1 MALLTLFGYKPPARY
16 DDEPWTQARIEQSA
30 TETGSYTALA
40 TVDLDPGDTDPADPA
55 TRSFTTEDATVG
67 DWYRIVWIDGNTDES
82 EPTVAVQLLDES
94 TTQVWGTRAE
104 LASILKVSETGNEGP
119 LDRVLLV
126 ASGEIAH
133 EIGAQPLDA
142 FGQALATEVAL
153 ERAAEHWAQLKSPF
167 GFVGLGVDG
176 SAFIAA
182 RDSFER
188 HAYKLS
194 RIKNDWGI
202 A

>member
-1 MALLTLFGYKPPARY
+1 MSLLTLFHYTPPERH
-16 DDEPWTQARIEQSA
+16 DDEPWTQARIEHAS
-30 TETGSYTALA
+30 TETGSYTTLE
-40 TVDLDPGDTDPADPA
+40 TVDLDPVDDDPRDPL
-55 TRSFTTEDATVG
+55 TRSFTTEAATVG
-67 DWYRIVWIDGNTDES
+67 DWHRIVWIDGNADPS
-82 EPTVAVQLLDES
+82 EPTVAVQLIDPS
-94 TTQVWGTRAE
+94 TIKVWGTRTE
-104 LASILKVSETGNEGP
+104 LAGLLKVSETGNEGP

-133 EIGAQPLDA
+133 EVGDQPLDA

-167 GFVGLGVDG
+167 GFVGLSVDG

-188 HAYKLS
+188 HAYKLA

>member
-1 MALLTLFGYKPPARY
+1 MAILTLFGYKPPARY
-16 DDEPWTQARIEQSA
+16 DDEPWTQARIEQAA
-30 TETGSYTALA
+30 TETGSYTTLE
-40 TVDLDPGDTDPADPA
+40 TIDLNPVDADPTDPLSRA
-55 TRSFTTEDATVG
+55 FTTEDATEG
-67 DWYRIVWIDGNTDES
+67 DWYRIVWIDDTADES
-82 EPTVAVQLLDES
+82 EPTAPVQFLGDA
-94 TTQVWGTRAE
+94 TTVWGSRAE
-104 LASILKVSETGNEGP
+104 LAAILKVNESGNEGP

-133 EIGAQPLDA
+133 EVGAQPLDG

-188 HAYKLS
+188 HAFKLS
-194 RIKNDWGI
+194 RIKSDWGI

>member
-1 MALLTLFGYKPPARY
+1 MILTLFHYTPPARY
-16 DDEPWTQARIEQSA
+16 DDQPWTQARIEQAA
-30 TETGSYTALA
+30 TETGSYTPLE
-40 TVDLDPGDTDPADPA
+40 TIDLDPVDQDPRDPL
-55 TRSFTTEDATVG
+55 TRSFTTEDAADG
-67 DWYRIVWIDGNTDES
+67 DWYRIVWIDGTADES
-82 EPTVAVQLLDES
+82 EPTVPVQLIDPS
-94 TTQVWGTRAE
+94 TTHIWGTRAE
-104 LASILKVSETGNEGP
+104 LATILKVNETGNEGP

-133 EIGAQPLDA
+133 EVGDEPLDG

-153 ERAAEHWAQLKSPF
+153 ERAAEHWAQLKAPF
-167 GFVGLGVDG
+167 GFVGLSVDG

-188 HAYKLS
+188 HAYKLV